1 MNKGIG
7 ILLCCGLPLA
17 ASSAEPVNDRNWQN
31 HPEIRK
37 IRALYNEVNTA
48 EKAGKFKRASRKCVL
63 HGGSFEINGVLYKDQ
78 KGVVRKYVVDA
89 GSGDSV
95 GRAEYYYDTKGI
107 RRFTYRTRGAYNG
120 TKKRD
125 RIYFDEEG
133 VHLYTNHK
141 QEGPGYP
148 GSDLEDSIEKPAA
161 HFAELCNE

>member
-7 ILLCCGLPLA
+7 ILLCCGFPLA
-17 ASSAEPVNDRNWQN
+17 VSAAEPVNDDNWQN
-31 HPEIRK
+31 HPEIKK

-48 EKAGKFKRASRKCVL
+48 EKSGKFRRESRKCVL
-63 HGGSFEINGVLYKDQ
+63 YGGSFEISGVLNKDQ

-95 GRAEYYYDTKGI
+95 GKAEYYYDKRGI
-107 RRFTYRTRGAYNG
+107 PRFTYRTRAAYNG
-120 TKKRD
+120 AKKWD
-125 RIYFDEEG
+125 RIYFDEKG

-161 HFAELCNE
+161 HYADLCNE